1 MKRPTLGI
9 VFAASLVAATAAM
22 AIPVTP
28 DPTPN
33 GAADGIH
40 VGWYRSTGLD
50 AAVDQTWWATR
61 NRCVPDTLGERLIC
75 AALGILARAAGRT
88 FEAKMSDDAG
98 LPLPDGWVLMTAK
111 NASFIRSAHVETP
124 LDLAAVL
131 DFYRAALGRRG
142 WTETDSAVIAP
153 DRAEIAFTP
162 ASGPAT
168 LRLIRQDNKT
178 IADLSL
184 RKPWTVTAGISP
196 KPGQVKL
203 MLGNETDDAAVI
215 TVNERTISLAA
226 HAGEKLT
233 YTDDAA
239 SERSDIPKIDLP
251 PGKHK
256 VTVKAEGS
264 VVQSR
269 ELEVAANETWGLL
282 VGPDGAPLPMRL
294 Y

>member
-1 MKRPTLGI
+1 MTRQTL
-9 VFAASLVAATAAM
+9 FALLAGSLVAATAAL

-28 DPTPN
+28 DSARD

-40 VGWYRSTGLD
+40 VGWYRSTRPD
-50 AAVDQTWWATR
+50 TSIDQTWWATR
-61 NRCVPDTLGERLIC
+61 NRCVPDHLGERLIC
-75 AALGILARAAGRT
+75 GALGILARAAGRT
-88 FEAKMSDDAG
+88 FETKMSDDAG
-98 LPLPDGWVLMTAK
+98 LPLPAGWDLMTAK

-131 DFYRAALGRRG
+131 GFYRASLGQRG
-142 WTETDSAVIAP
+142 WTETNGAVIAP
-153 DRAEIAFTP
+153 DRAEIAFTT
-162 ASGPAT
+162 SDGPAT

-184 RKPWTVTAGISP
+184 RKFMNVTAGIPP
-196 KPGQVKL
+196 KPGQVRL
-203 MLGNETDDAAVI
+203 MLGNETDDAAVV

-239 SERSDIPKIDLP
+239 REVSDIPKIDLP

-264 VVQSR
+264 TARSR
-269 ELEVAANETWGLL
+269 ELEIAANETWGLL
-282 VGPDGAPLPMRL
+282 VGPDGVPLPIRL

>member
-1 MKRPTLGI
+1 MKRRMLGI
-9 VFAASLVAATAAM
+9 LLVGSLVAATAAM

-28 DPTPN
+28 DPGP
-33 GAADGIH
+33 ADGID

-50 AAVDQTWWATR
+50 TAVDQTWWATR

-75 AALGILARAAGRT
+75 GALGYLARAAGRT

-98 LPLPDGWVLMTAK
+98 LPLPAGWDLMTTK

-131 DFYRAALGRRG
+131 DFYRASLGQRG
-142 WTETDSAVIAP
+142 WTETNGAVIAP
-153 DRAEIAFTP
+153 DRAEIAFTT
-162 ASGPAT
+162 SDGPAT
-168 LRLIRQDNKT
+168 LRLVRQDNKT

-184 RKPWTVTAGISP
+184 RKRWSVTAGIAP

-203 MLGNETDDAAVI
+203 MLGNETDKAAVI
-215 TVNERTISLAA
+215 TVNERTVRLAA

-233 YTDDAA
+233 HTDDAA
-239 SERSDIPKIDLP
+239 SEKSDIPKLDLP

-256 VTVKAEGS
+256 ITVKAEGS
-264 VVQSR
+264 AARSR
-269 ELEVAANETWGLL
+269 ELEIAANETWGLL
-282 VGPDGAPLPMRL
+282 VGPDGAPLPIRL

>member
-1 MKRPTLGI
+1 MKRRMPAL
-9 VFAASLVAATAAM
+9 VLAASLVAATAAL

-28 DPTPN
+28 DPDRDGP
-33 GAADGIH
+33 ADGIH
-40 VGWYRSTGLD
+40 VGWYRSTDLN

-61 NRCVPDTLGERLIC
+61 NRCVPDYLGERLIC
-75 AALGILARAAGRT
+75 GALGILARAAGRT

-98 LPLPDGWVLMTAK
+98 LPLPAGWDLMTAK

-131 DFYRAALGRRG
+131 GFYRAVLGQRG
-142 WTETDSAVIAP
+142 WNETDSAVIAP
-153 DRAEIAFTP
+153 DRAEIAFTT
-162 ASGPAT
+162 ADGPAT
-168 LRLIRQDNKT
+168 LRLVRKDNKT

-184 RKPWTVTAGISP
+184 RKPWKVAAGIPP

-203 MLGNETDDAAVI
+203 MLGNETDEAADV

-239 SERSDIPKIDLP
+239 SEKSDIPKIDLP

-256 VTVKAEGS
+256 VTVKTEGS
-264 VVQSR
+264 ATQSR
-269 ELEVAANETWGLL
+269 ELEIAANETWGLL
-282 VGPDGAPLPMRL
+282 VGPDGAPLPIRL